1 MDLLRIIKR
10 ELRAKHILRSVDKY
24 AKEHPEYSY
33 KQCFIAV
40 MELEGLDWTLAFK
53 NMKE

>member
-10 ELRAKHILRSVDKY
+10 EIRARQILRKIDQY
-24 AKEHPEYSY
+24 ADENPELSY

-53 NMKE
+53 LI